1 MTEVRLPE
9 SLETIN
15 SSAFEGCSA
24 LEKIELPDNIEQI
37 GMYAFEDCTA
47 LKSVKLP
54 ARLTDIDQAVF
65 AGCESLENI
74 VIPEGVT
81 SIKYRAFDGCVSIRI
96 RNIIF
101 FCVAFCTGSLLT
113 VNEQIPVSP
122 AGFKCT
128 ILYAGYGR
136 RNDRIL

>member
-1 MTEVRLPE
+1 MHEIGTEAFHDCKYVTEVRLPE

-65 AGCESLENI
+65 AM
-74 VIPEGVT
+74 VFVMFVFGVNQGMQPIAEILCLSKASART
-81 SIKYRAFDGCVSIRI
+81 C
-96 RNIIF
+96 F
-101 FCVAFCTGSLLT
+101 FKSCDFS
-113 VNEQIPVSP
+113 EP
-122 AGFKCT
+122 
-128 ILYAGYGR
+128 
-136 RNDRIL
+136 D